1 MSNCSAFVKPS
12 PKPFCGLQILSLR
25 SPIDSINKSAF
36 RGFEHVSQHKNGLCK
51 DQMAP
56 HFDDDLGSSISEDPI
71 SIDVPVLIV
80 GGGPAGLLQ
89 AHLLSQL
96 GGTSPK
102 NEVVGM
108 SNRSLRYSQVP
119 HY

>member
-1 MSNCSAFVKPS
+1 
-12 PKPFCGLQILSLR
+12 
-25 SPIDSINKSAF
+25 
-36 RGFEHVSQHKNGLCK
+36 
-51 DQMAP
+51 MAP
-56 HFDDDLGSSISEDPI
+56 HFDDDLGSSVPED
-71 SIDVPVLIV
+71 SIPMDVPVLIV

-96 GGTSPK
+96 GGTLPK

-108 SNRSLRYSQVP
+108 SNRVLRYSQVP